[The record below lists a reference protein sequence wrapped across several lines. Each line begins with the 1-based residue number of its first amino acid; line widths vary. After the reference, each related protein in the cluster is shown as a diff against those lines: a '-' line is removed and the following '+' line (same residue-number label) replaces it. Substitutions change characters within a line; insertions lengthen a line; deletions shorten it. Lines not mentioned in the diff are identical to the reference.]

1 MIPPRFEFGT
11 ARQKQTFEKWLLG
24 CLDQRFQIGRAYGIE
39 IVRPQP
45 RDVPKIEFDHLRI
58 EEGPAVVR
66 CQTFL
71 PISVGYSPDL
81 METPTKGRTRI
92 VRRLPKQL
100 AEMISPQR
108 AAHDRQVGKQ
118 GTGLF

>member
-1 MIPPRFEFGT
+1 VDPPRFEFGT

-24 CLDQRFQIGRAYGIE
+24 CFDQRCQIAGTYGIE
-39 IVRPQP
+39 IARPQAKG
-45 RDVPKIEFDHLRI
+45 VPKVEFDRLRI
-58 EEGPAVVR
+58 EENPAVVR

-92 VRRLPKQL
+92 VWRLPKQL
-100 AEMISPQR
+100 A
-108 AAHDRQVGKQ
+108 
-118 GTGLF
+118 